1 MGVIKG
7 AVCVQVEENHQRF
20 LAAEEQKRK
29 EKLELKAK
37 AEEDLRQEQLQ
48 AEQKRQKIARVNK
61 ELVELNKE
69 LKVLACYKLCNDLVS
84 WALVLHSREVGTYFR
99 VQYIHIYFM
108 FMIYKSGETIFVWTE
123 KATRGG
129 WKMESYGSRNC
140 SICKEKGS

>member
-1 MGVIKG
+1 MGVIKR
-7 AVCVQVEENHQRF
+7 AVCVQVEENHQRL

-69 LKVLACYKLCNDLVS
+69 LKVLACYKLCNELVS
-84 WALVLHSREVGTYFR
+84 
-99 VQYIHIYFM
+99 
-108 FMIYKSGETIFVWTE
+108 
-123 KATRGG
+123 
-129 WKMESYGSRNC
+129 
-140 SICKEKGS
+140 

>member
-1 MGVIKG
+1 MYTMGVIKG
-7 AVCVQVEENHQRF
+7 AVCVQVEDNHQRL

-69 LKVLACYKLCNDLVS
+69 FKVLACYKLL
-84 WALVLHSREVGTYFR
+84 
-99 VQYIHIYFM
+99 
-108 FMIYKSGETIFVWTE
+108 
-123 KATRGG
+123 
-129 WKMESYGSRNC
+129 
-140 SICKEKGS
+140 

>member
-29 EKLELKAK
+29 EKLDLKAK

-84 WALVLHSREVGTYFR
+84 
-99 VQYIHIYFM
+99 
-108 FMIYKSGETIFVWTE
+108 
-123 KATRGG
+123 
-129 WKMESYGSRNC
+129 
-140 SICKEKGS
+140 

>member
-1 MGVIKG
+1 M
-7 AVCVQVEENHQRF
+7 QVEDNHQRL

-69 LKVLACYKLCNDLVS
+69 FKVLACYKLL
-84 WALVLHSREVGTYFR
+84 
-99 VQYIHIYFM
+99 
-108 FMIYKSGETIFVWTE
+108 
-123 KATRGG
+123 
-129 WKMESYGSRNC
+129 
-140 SICKEKGS
+140 

>member
-1 MGVIKG
+1 MYTMGVIKG
-7 AVCVQVEENHQRF
+7 AVCVQVEEHHQRL

-69 LKVLACYKLCNDLVS
+69 FKVLACYKLL
-84 WALVLHSREVGTYFR
+84 
-99 VQYIHIYFM
+99 
-108 FMIYKSGETIFVWTE
+108 
-123 KATRGG
+123 
-129 WKMESYGSRNC
+129 
-140 SICKEKGS
+140 

>member
-7 AVCVQVEENHQRF
+7 AVCVQVEDNHQRL

-69 LKVLACYKLCNDLVS
+69 FKVLACYKLL
-84 WALVLHSREVGTYFR
+84 
-99 VQYIHIYFM
+99 
-108 FMIYKSGETIFVWTE
+108 
-123 KATRGG
+123 
-129 WKMESYGSRNC
+129 
-140 SICKEKGS
+140 